1 MFCDRGIADFDT
13 YYIKG
18 VLNMKKGWKTAI
30 ACFMVYVLS
39 FGAAAGVMGNE
50 PMEQEAANE
59 EDTLSIK
66 AISSRPDYLV
76 KEHNGVVAVFFDGDT
91 KPMIE
96 TDISISG
103 LRQNDRE
110 LIEQGIALQSYNE
123 VLGLLEDF
131 GS

>member
-1 MFCDRGIADFDT
+1 
-13 YYIKG
+13 
-18 VLNMKKGWKTAI
+18 MKRGWKTAI
-30 ACFMVYVLS
+30 ACFIVYVLS

-50 PMEQEAANE
+50 PIEREIVDEEA
-59 EDTLSIK
+59 TLSTK
-66 AISSRPDYLV
+66 AISSQPDYLV

-110 LIEQGIALQSYNE
+110 LIEQGIALESYNE

-131 GS
+131 DS